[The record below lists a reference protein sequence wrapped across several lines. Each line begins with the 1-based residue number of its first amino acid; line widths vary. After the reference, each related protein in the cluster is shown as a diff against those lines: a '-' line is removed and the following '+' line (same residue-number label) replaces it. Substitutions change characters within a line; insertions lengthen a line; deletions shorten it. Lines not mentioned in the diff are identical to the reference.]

1 VLPPFDEHGN
11 LPAGIHRCTIEELA
25 ARFGSGSE
33 ERLTELSELL
43 GFIAAA
49 QRAGVRR
56 LLVNGSFVTSKSAPN
71 DVDVVILPGPS
82 PQTSDESYCQAY
94 VILVNLRKRLS

>member
-1 VLPPFDEHGN
+1 MVKLFQAQVIIKGTHEGLGHWRGSVLPPFDEHGN
-11 LPAGIHRCTIEELA
+11 LPAGIHGCTTEELA

-43 GFIAAA
+43 EFIAAA

-56 LLVNGSFVTSKSAPN
+56 LLVRGCLERPGSCKTA
-71 DVDVVILPGPS
+71 
-82 PQTSDESYCQAY
+82 A
-94 VILVNLRKRLS
+94 